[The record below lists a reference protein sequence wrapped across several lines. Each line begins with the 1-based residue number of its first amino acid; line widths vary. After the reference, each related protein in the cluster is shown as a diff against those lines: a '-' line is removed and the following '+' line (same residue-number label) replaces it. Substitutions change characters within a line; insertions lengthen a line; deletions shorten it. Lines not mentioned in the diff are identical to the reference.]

1 MMHNSTFEFTGYAI
15 SFNLNAEGTK
25 VKKKKT
31 PQIASISI
39 GKTQGHLFKIS
50 S

>member
-1 MMHNSTFEFTGYAI
+1 MMHNSTFEFTGYTI

-25 VKKKKT
+25 VKKQKKS

-39 GKTQGHLFKIS
+39 GKT
-50 S
+50 

>member
-25 VKKKKT
+25 VKKKIT
-31 PQIASISI
+31 SNRIN
-39 GKTQGHLFKIS
+39 FYR
-50 S
+50 

>member
-1 MMHNSTFEFTGYAI
+1 MMHNSTFEFTGYTI

-25 VKKKKT
+25 VKKKS

-39 GKTQGHLFKIS
+39 GKT
-50 S
+50 